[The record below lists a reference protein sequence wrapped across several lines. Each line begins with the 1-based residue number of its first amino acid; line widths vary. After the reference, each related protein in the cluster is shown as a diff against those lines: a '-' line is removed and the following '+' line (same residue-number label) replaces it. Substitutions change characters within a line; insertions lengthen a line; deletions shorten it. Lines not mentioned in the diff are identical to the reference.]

1 MEEEIIKE
9 AREKVWKQELDDN
22 KIWGKTYLKVIVA
35 DTEVRTFTY
44 DEERVQVEVDIDGHL
59 CIQDDR
65 QCIFI
70 HNKKALE
77 VIREAIDIAIEK
89 QNETI

>member
-1 MEEEIIKE
+1 MTEEITKE

-44 DEERVQVEVDIDGHL
+44 DEERIQVEVDREGHL

-65 QCIFI
+65 QWLFI
-70 HNKKALE
+70 HNIKALE
-77 VIREAIDIAIEK
+77 IIKEAIDIAIEK
-89 QNETI
+89 QNETV